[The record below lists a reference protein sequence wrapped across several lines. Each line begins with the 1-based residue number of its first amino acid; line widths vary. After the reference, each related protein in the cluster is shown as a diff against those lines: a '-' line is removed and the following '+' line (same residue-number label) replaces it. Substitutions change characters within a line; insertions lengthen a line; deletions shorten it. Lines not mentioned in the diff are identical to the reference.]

1 MTTIKDFYIGENDGS
16 GIQAKSKE
24 EFFEYLEEKI
34 QEAEKVGK
42 TTFDIIIE
50 QGDNME
56 KIIDDILEAADN
68 NDMEKV
74 NRLLDS
80 LLED

>member
-1 MTTIKDFYIGENDGS
+1 
-16 GIQAKSKE
+16 
-24 EFFEYLEEKI
+24 
-34 QEAEKVGK
+34 
-42 TTFDIIIE
+42 
-50 QGDNME
+50 ME
-56 KIIDDILEAADN
+56 KIIDDILEAAGN

>member
-1 MTTIKDFYIGENDGS
+1 
-16 GIQAKSKE
+16 
-24 EFFEYLEEKI
+24 
-34 QEAEKVGK
+34 
-42 TTFDIIIE
+42 
-50 QGDNME
+50 ME
-56 KIIDDILEAADN
+56 KIINDILESADN

>member
-1 MTTIKDFYIGENDGS
+1 MG
-16 GIQAKSKE
+16 
-24 EFFEYLEEKI
+24 
-34 QEAEKVGK
+34 
-42 TTFDIIIE
+42 
-50 QGDNME
+50 

>member
-1 MTTIKDFYIGENDGS
+1 
-16 GIQAKSKE
+16 
-24 EFFEYLEEKI
+24 
-34 QEAEKVGK
+34 
-42 TTFDIIIE
+42 
-50 QGDNME
+50 ME
-56 KIIDDILEAADN
+56 KIIDDILEASDN